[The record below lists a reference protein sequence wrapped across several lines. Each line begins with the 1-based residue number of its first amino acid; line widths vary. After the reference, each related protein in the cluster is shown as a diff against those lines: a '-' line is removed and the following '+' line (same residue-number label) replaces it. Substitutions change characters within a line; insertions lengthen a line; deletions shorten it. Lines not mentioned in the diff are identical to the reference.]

1 MNRYARMTQSLP
13 IPEGQE
19 ARLRERVLSAG
30 TARRRKAP
38 YRPWTL
44 ARKALLAA
52 AVVAILTVSV
62 GAASRLMPWNRFF
75 LGLFDRVDPE
85 LADTVFQSVE
95 TSQTCGDVTVTVREA
110 VMDQRAVWLLVDYQL
125 PADTDTDQVRMN
137 TVSPPLFDL
146 YQGSVSWAELEGLT
160 SHEAQNGP
168 MQELNN
174 LYLVETT
181 SIETMDPETRT
192 LTVLLYGRCDRE
204 PASGEPLTLFAWMP
218 PAVKAETSWEPL
230 ADHPAAVTFTPVHTT
245 VRTAGTARAGD
256 VRYTAEVTALTVTL
270 AAEADREED
279 LPYGTMMRLRAEL
292 LLRDGTA
299 VSLRTVSNWSGGD
312 PRQNGDTGRWE
323 ITCFTTLR
331 TVLGLEEVAA
341 VRIGEIGTVP
351 EVCIDLQ

>member
-1 MNRYARMTQSLP
+1 M
-13 IPEGQE
+13 
-19 ARLRERVLSAG
+19 
-30 TARRRKAP
+30 
-38 YRPWTL
+38 
-44 ARKALLAA
+44 
-52 AVVAILTVSV
+52 AILTVSV

-125 PADTDTDQVRMN
+125 PADTDMDQVRMN

-204 PASGEPLTLFAWMP
+204 PASGEPLTLFAWDAACGEGGNKLGAAGGP
-218 PAVKAETSWEPL
+218 PGGG
-230 ADHPAAVTFTPVHTT
+230 HPSRRSTP
-245 VRTAGTARAGD
+245 RSGRRARPGQEMSAT
-256 VRYTAEVTALTVTL
+256 R
-270 AAEADREED
+270 RRSR
-279 LPYGTMMRLRAEL
+279 P
-292 LLRDGTA
+292 
-299 VSLRTVSNWSGGD
+299 
-312 PRQNGDTGRWE
+312 
-323 ITCFTTLR
+323 
-331 TVLGLEEVAA
+331 
-341 VRIGEIGTVP
+341 
-351 EVCIDLQ
+351 

>member
-30 TARRRKAP
+30 TAWRRKAP

-75 LGLFDRVDPE
+75 LGRFDRVDPE

-125 PADTDTDQVRMN
+125 PADTDMDQVRMG

-160 SHEAQNGP
+160 SHEAKNGP
-168 MQELNN
+168 LQELNN

-181 SIETMDPETRT
+181 SIEAMDPETRT
-192 LTVLLYGRCDRE
+192 LTVLLYGNFHRE
-204 PASGEPLTLFAWMP
+204 ITSGEPLTLFAWMP

-299 VSLRTVSNWSGGD
+299 VPLRTVSNWSGGD

-323 ITCFTTLR
+323 IACFTTLR
-331 TVLGLEEVAA
+331 TVLDPEEVAA

-351 EVCIDLQ
+351 EACIALQ